1 MSSNDAPKR
10 ATAAQ
15 IANRKIKAAR
25 ERRTRVGS
33 PSLPQP
39 AANPFSSVGTD
50 TASAS
55 AFTAPS
61 NGFTFGQSQGFSRPA
76 TATGT
81 SNNIPSASSSFENN
95 QSNAPGTFKLFG
107 SQTTS
112 APPSFD
118 FSSNNAQQVSN
129 PFSNMS
135 SNQNTG
141 FQGFKGSMFNI
152 PGAPQPENKKPENQ
166 QNGTSGFFGQAPAQT
181 SAPLFGATPTT
192 SAPLFSSSVGPNMFG
207 QSNNNNPPTNIFGS
221 AQVPSP
227 TKSTGGEAMQMSPDG
242 PKSTAGQAM
251 FNVSAPAPPIF
262 KPTFSTPS
270 TGSIFNLGGT
280 AATTATTSAATPAFS
295 FKPTVSAP
303 APPAS
308 SGSSILFGASK
319 PEEPKAAPAV
329 SSSNF
334 MFGASASTPAST
346 PLFGQQKP
354 AEAPQATTTTAA
366 PATTAS
372 TTKPSSI
379 FGANPSFSAAPSGG
393 SLFSHLAQPNN
404 AAASVSSANGTSSI
418 FSNLGQPKPDAT
430 PSPTKETSSLFGH
443 LAQPKTDAA
452 PAPAKETGSI
462 FGHLAQPKAEAV
474 TSPAKESPPLF
485 SAPSTSKPLFGAP
498 SAATAQP
505 TTQPAFSFFGQTTK
519 PAESPKPATATT
531 GGQTPSIFATPSSNS
546 IFQAQQ
552 QPTAT
557 QTENKTPTQSA
568 PMFAASTNIPPVTQP
583 KPMFTNSVN
592 AGTSGAAKPFS
603 PTFGATPVPAPAAP
617 AEAPAPPKP
626 KYVDAST
633 ETVFEASVTM
643 VNFRPT
649 EAEYPPN
656 ATPEVREQFL
666 RLWRLSALNASFQE
680 EIATVNC
687 WSQDLDPIIGR
698 YVMLRK
704 LIGHPHPIV
713 TEYIPATPGSKLQ
726 CKPLPPFSD
735 YDAEY
740 ERQRAQAATK
750 TSVSNGDAASAGPSG
765 VSHKRKAS
773 DAGEAEFT
781 SSDKTGKR
789 TKFDA
794 DKAKDSG
801 DKADD
806 AGEATPSKTLSL
818 FANSYV
824 AQKSRGSAADGDDE
838 AEADADA
845 DADGASSEE
854 SEESD
859 EEEESTDADKQE
871 EKTTTP
877 SVSPPSTS
885 NGGGRSLFDRIQRD
899 ENGQPIR
906 QVQADELNE
915 EAKSLANEA
924 NELASSVLGGSRTGS
939 PFNAGSLTPLTGS
952 TNGLDSTRSPSPIE
966 PPKAKTSTPSIF
978 ANLAPSGSSNIFG
991 ASNSFT
997 STPSADGSKPATASN
1012 IFGAPPSSAS
1022 SSTTSGSAPATSIFA
1037 APSPTSTPPP
1047 SNIFGAPPSTSAPAP
1062 TSIFATPSSAPT
1074 PTSNSSL
1081 APPTTNIFGHLKPG
1095 NSSAQPGLSPFP
1107 LSAATSVDPSPAQS
1121 DTDATN
1127 DPSDEVEKHAQVDF
1141 TRSGP
1146 GEEDEDAVFECRSRA
1161 YQHTNGQWEVKGL
1174 GVLRI
1179 LKHRTNKKSRII
1191 LRADPSGSV
1200 ILNTNLMPEID
1211 YKQNGTGVQ
1220 FIVASE
1226 SGFQHW
1232 LLRVKTAEGACELKN
1247 SMEEHKKRD

>member
-50 TASAS
+50 TTSSS

-81 SNNIPSASSSFENN
+81 SNNIPSASSSFDNN
-95 QSNAPGTFKLFG
+95 QSNTPGTFKLFG

-152 PGAPQPENKKPENQ
+152 PGASQPENKKPENQ
-166 QNGTSGFFGQAPAQT
+166 QNGTSGFFGQPPAQT

-192 SAPLFSSSVGPNMFG
+192 SAPLFNSSAGPNMFG

-221 AQVPSP
+221 ATMPSP
-227 TKSTGGEAMQMSPDG
+227 TKSTGGGEAMQMSPDG

-262 KPTFSTPS
+262 KPAFSSPS
-270 TGSIFNLGGT
+270 TGSGSIFNLGGT
-280 AATTATTSAATPAFS
+280 PATTSAATPAFS
-295 FKPTVSAP
+295 FNPTASAP

-308 SGSSILFGASK
+308 SGSSTLFGASK
-319 PEEPKAAPAV
+319 PEESKAAPAV
-329 SSSNF
+329 SSGNF
-334 MFGASASTPAST
+334 MFGASASTPTST

-354 AEAPQATTTTAA
+354 TEAPQATTTAAA

-372 TTKPSSI
+372 TTQPPSI
-379 FGANPSFSAAPSGG
+379 FGANPSFSTAPSGG

-404 AAASVSSANGTSSI
+404 SAASASAANGTSSI

-430 PSPTKETSSLFGH
+430 PSPTKETSSLFGN

-462 FGHLAQPKAEAV
+462 FGHLAQPKAETV

-485 SAPSTSKPLFGAP
+485 SAPSTSKPLFGAA
-498 SAATAQP
+498 STTTAQP

-519 PAESPKPATATT
+519 PAESPKLATATT

-592 AGTSGAAKPFS
+592 AGTSGASKPLS
-603 PTFGATPVPAPAAP
+603 PTFGAAPVPAPAAP

-626 KYVDAST
+626 RYVDAST

-680 EIATVNC
+680 EIASVNC

-713 TEYIPATPGSKLQ
+713 TQYIPATPGSKLP

-740 ERQRAQAATK
+740 ERERAQAAAK
-750 TSVSNGDAASAGPSG
+750 TSVSNADAAPSGPPG

-773 DAGEAEFT
+773 DAGEEECT
-781 SSDKTGKR
+781 SSDKAGKR
-789 TKFDA
+789 TKFGA
-794 DKAKDSG
+794 NKENDSG
-801 DKADD
+801 DKTDE

-818 FANSYV
+818 FANSFV
-824 AQKSRGSAADGDDE
+824 AQKSRVSAADGDDE
-838 AEADADA
+838 ADAEA

-859 EEEESTDADKQE
+859 EEEESTDAEKQE

-885 NGGGRSLFDRIQRD
+885 NGGGRSLFDRVQRD

-906 QVQADELNE
+906 QVQADELHE

-924 NELASSVLGGSRTGS
+924 NELASSVMGGSRTGS

-952 TNGLDSTRSPSPIE
+952 TNDLDSTRSPSPID

-997 STPSADGSKPATASN
+997 STSSAGGSKPTTTSN

-1022 SSTTSGSAPATSIFA
+1022 GSAAGGSAPATSIFA

-1161 YQHTNGQWEVKGL
+1161 YQHINGQWEVKGL

-1179 LKHRTNKKSRII
+1179 LKHRTNKKSRIL

-1200 ILNTNLMPEID
+1200 VLNTNLMPEID

-1232 LLRVKTAEGACELKN
+1232 LLRVKTAEGACELRN